1 MSDKE
6 LLELAAKASG
16 RTPCCCFGC
25 RRNWKEYVMN
35 NINSHSEQ
43 RSKILIKVK
52 HQTLYVTE
60 DGAEWDTLE
69 EAIED
74 QKILC
79 IVQKIKQRFPDFE
92 DTYSFADWISKN
104 FKEIQGIVEKEIRV
118 VDEGVESTAK
128 KDK

>member
-1 MSDKE
+1 M
-6 LLELAAKASG
+6 
-16 RTPCCCFGC
+16 
-25 RRNWKEYVMN
+25 
-35 NINSHSEQ
+35 
-43 RSKILIKVK
+43 IKVK

-104 FKEIQGIVEKEIRV
+104 FKELQSIMEKDICV

-128 KDK
+128 EEK